1 MVQGV
6 GQAVVGEVA
15 HGEVEGARVQLE
27 LHPGNRSRRSQR
39 SSRGG
44 YGSRSRSSRG
54 RRSGSWGSRRRTRTV
69 RTPSRVTSRRRTTSW
84 GSRRRTGSIRT
95 PTKIS
100 SRRRTSTVRTP
111 SKTSGGWWGGR
122 RTPKAK
128 TSSSV
133 SSRLDKIQTG
143 LDIAGMT
150 PGVGIVPDAVNAGIH
165 AVRGN
170 KVGVATSLGAMVP
183 GAGQAVTATKLA
195 AKTAK
200 AAKSSG
206 TKIDKLAGK
215 ATQSGKP
222 YPRGKKTEVV
232 KESKANYRQGKKAY
246 KQSVVTDKTV
256 KEGVRVGKTPDGRT
270 VTLRKG
276 QEGKGT
282 SGQRGSS
289 GSGKHGPTVEI
300 KDNNGDITKVRLGG
314 GKKGK

>member
-1 MVQGV
+1 M
-6 GQAVVGEVA
+6 
-15 HGEVEGARVQLE
+15 
-27 LHPGNRSRRSQR
+27 
-39 SSRGG
+39 
-44 YGSRSRSSRG
+44 
-54 RRSGSWGSRRRTRTV
+54 
-69 RTPSRVTSRRRTTSW
+69 
-84 GSRRRTGSIRT
+84 I
-95 PTKIS
+95 
-100 SRRRTSTVRTP
+100 
-111 SKTSGGWWGGR
+111 
-122 RTPKAK
+122 
-128 TSSSV
+128 
-133 SSRLDKIQTG
+133 DKIQTG

-195 AKTAK
+195 AKAAK

-300 KDNNGDITKVRLGG
+300 KDNNGDITKVRLEG